1 MDYFDYV
8 GGRKF
13 LLAVL
18 AIVLVSFV
26 IPVDPQAKLD
36 FVWKIVGFFLGAN
49 AISGIGQAI
58 CNKEE
63 KKKK

>member
-13 LLAVL
+13 LLAIL
-18 AIVLVSFV
+18 SIVLVTFFIQTAPETQIEFIKWV
-26 IPVDPQAKLD
+26 
-36 FVWKIVGFFLGAN
+36 VGFFLGAN

-58 CNKEE
+58 AKKDP
-63 KKKK
+63 KKK